1 VVHEEKNVQKEKTK
15 SVLLSQFHADL
26 QKLRE
31 EERSEKEIEIDL
43 KDEI

>member
-1 VVHEEKNVQKEKTK
+1 MIHEEKNVQKEKTK

-31 EERSEKEIEIDL
+31 GEGSETEIEIDL
-43 KDEI
+43 NDEI